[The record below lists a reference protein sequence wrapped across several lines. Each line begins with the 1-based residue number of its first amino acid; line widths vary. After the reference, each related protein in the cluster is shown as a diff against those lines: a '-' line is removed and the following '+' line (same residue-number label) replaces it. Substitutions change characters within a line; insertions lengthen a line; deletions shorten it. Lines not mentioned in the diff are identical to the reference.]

1 MKIFTKLAMA
11 TLLASAATAQ
21 GETLAEIY
29 QLALENDA
37 TFKASEARFLIDKE
51 AIVAPRKNLL
61 PSFAENASAGYS
73 LGAGKSRSRQEDTPL
88 SQTRTAKGIK
98 TFSVDG
104 LNYSFNVRNWFDF
117 KAAGHDQERAEAQF
131 ALDQQTLIV
140 RVVNAYLD
148 VLRASEALRIARSNE
163 TESQQRLQNAKERFS
178 VGLVAITDVHQAQAT
193 FDNAVVA
200 VLQTE
205 GDFAIRFEALE
216 VLTGKRHFEL
226 AGLKNDFPI
235 DDPEPLDRDLW
246 VDFSLQ
252 NNNSLKI
259 AKSNQERI
267 NDSAKSSQY
276 NYTPTVSVTVG
287 GFRYTDTPGSVIDF
301 GNGPFLT
308 SARESSSYRNTN
320 VNVSVPIFT
329 WGLNKSQRKVAAQQ
343 KVQAHHNYVGARRQ
357 IIQDTRTSFLNAKTN
372 AARVRALASAVT
384 SAESAYKATLSGYEV
399 GTQNILDVLTEQ
411 SRLFQAQQNY
421 ANARYDYILSFMELK
436 LQSGQLSPE
445 DVFTLNGWL
454 ENSAKVI
461 KEKG

>member
-1 MKIFTKLAMA
+1 MNCLRKLAIVS
-11 TLLASAATAQ
+11 LLGAVPLAQ

-37 TFKASEARFLIDKE
+37 TFKASEASFLIDQE
-51 AIVAPRKNLL
+51 GIVAPRKNLL
-61 PSFAENASAGYS
+61 PSIAESASAGYN
-73 LGAGKSRSRQEDTPL
+73 LGAGKSRLRQDANL
-88 SQTRTAKGIK
+88 VQTRTAKGIK

-117 KAAGHDQERAEAQF
+117 KAAKHDLERAEAQF
-131 ALDQQTLIV
+131 ALDQQNLIV
-140 RVVNAYLD
+140 RVVGAYLD

-163 TESQQRLQNAKERFS
+163 TESKQRLQSAKERFS

-200 VLQTE
+200 VLQAE
-205 GDFAIRFEALE
+205 GEFAIRFEALE
-216 VLTGKRHFEL
+216 VLTGKRHFEVS
-226 AGLKNDFPI
+226 ALKADFPVA
-235 DDPEPLDRDLW
+235 DPEPLDRDQW

-252 NNNSLKI
+252 NNNQLKV
-259 AKSNQERI
+259 AKFTQEAIVDRT
-267 NDSAKSSQY
+267 KSSAY
-276 NYTPTVSVTVG
+276 NYTPTVSITAG
-287 GFRYTDTPGSVIDF
+287 GFEYIDTPDSVVDF
-301 GNGPFLT
+301 GQGPQQ
-308 SARESSSYRNTN
+308 SPARESSSYRNTN
-320 VNVSVPIFT
+320 VRISVPIFT
-329 WGLNKSQRKVAAQQ
+329 WGLNQSQRKVAAQQ

-357 IIQDTRTSFLNAKTN
+357 IIQNTRTSFLNAKTN

-384 SAESAYKATLSGYEV
+384 SAESAYKATQSGYEV
-399 GTQNILDVLTEQ
+399 GTQTILDVLTEQ

-454 ENSAKVI
+454 DDAQNVI

>member
-1 MKIFTKLAMA
+1 MKNFTKLALA
-11 TLLASAATAQ
+11 ALLASAATAQ

-37 TFKASEARFLIDKE
+37 TFKASEARFLIDQE
-51 AIVAPRKNLL
+51 GIVAPRKNLL
-61 PSFAENASAGYS
+61 PSFAESASAGYS
-73 LGAGKSRSRQEDTPL
+73 LGAGKSRSRQEASPNTLPL

-117 KAAGHDQERAEAQF
+117 KAAGHDLERAEAQF
-131 ALDQQTLIV
+131 ALDQQNLIV
-140 RVVNAYLD
+140 RVVRAYLD

-200 VLQTE
+200 VLQAE
-205 GDFAIRFEALE
+205 GEFAIRFEALE
-216 VLTGKRHFEL
+216 VLTGKRHYQV
-226 AGLKNDFPI
+226 AGLQTDFPV
-235 DDPEPLDRDLW
+235 DDPAPLDRDQW

-252 NNNSLKI
+252 NNNTLKV
-259 AKSNQERI
+259 AKSTQETTVDR
-267 NDSAKSSQY
+267 AKSSQY
-276 NYTPTVSVTVG
+276 NYTPTVSVSVG

-301 GNGPFLT
+301 GNGPFVT
-308 SARESSSYRNTN
+308 SARESSSYRDAS
-320 VNVSVPIFT
+320 VRVSVPVFT

-357 IIQDTRTSFLNAKTN
+357 VIQSTRTSFVNAKTN

-399 GTQNILDVLTEQ
+399 GTQNILD
-411 SRLFQAQQNY
+411 
-421 ANARYDYILSFMELK
+421 
-436 LQSGQLSPE
+436 
-445 DVFTLNGWL
+445 
-454 ENSAKVI
+454 
-461 KEKG
+461 